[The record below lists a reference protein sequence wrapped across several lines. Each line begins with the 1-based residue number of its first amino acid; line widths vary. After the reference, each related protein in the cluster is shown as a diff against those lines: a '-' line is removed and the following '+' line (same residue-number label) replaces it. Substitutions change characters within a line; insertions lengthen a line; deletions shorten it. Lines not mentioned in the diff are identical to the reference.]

1 MDNIDIFSDDYKISV
16 YNGVTDKTGIVATLA
31 TFLSS
36 TKHQKEIEEARLIA
50 DKEQRNLIKKRMVQA
65 VIGGVCSPTRSTAN
79 TTPNGLICVDI
90 DAADNPLIHDWED
103 LKKQLEVVPEI
114 AYISL
119 SFSANGL
126 FLIVPLEYPQKFA
139 DHFRQLEIDFSAM
152 GLTIDHACSDVCRMR
167 TMSYDT
173 HPYINHAARKYRRLY
188 VPQQRPWR
196 QVQHYSNSEDDT
208 LNKVA
213 QLVQQ
218 ITETNTNITSNYDEW
233 IKAGQALSSL
243 GEDGREFYH
252 AISSVDGR
260 YKEKQTD
267 NKFNSFLR
275 TTHAVGIG
283 TFFHICKEY
292 GIIAQN
298 KPINAAVGQLP
309 MEEEKSPQ
317 KPVEQRIEIP
327 TTNTEKAD
335 DNECVF
341 VPIVGSNGEA
351 TSGTV
356 RVRVSDIP
364 KNIQDNPQATLFAL
378 IDWDVTP
385 AVVRTYATILASR
398 N

>member
-1 MDNIDIFSDDYKISV
+1 MDNIDIFSDEYKVSI

-31 TFLSS
+31 TFLRD
-36 TKHQKEIEEARLIA
+36 TKHQKEIEQARHIT
-50 DKEQRNLIKKRMVQA
+50 DKEQRNIIKRRMPQA
-65 VIGGVCSPTRSTAN
+65 VIGGTCYPTRSAEN
-79 TTPNGLICVDI
+79 TTLNGLICVDI

-103 LKKQLEVVPEI
+103 LKGQLSIIPEI

-126 FLIVPLEYPQKFA
+126 FLIIPLENPQKFTE
-139 DHFRQLEIDFSAM
+139 HFEQLEMDFSAM

-167 TMSYDT
+167 CMSFDPQ
-173 HPYINHAARKYRRLY
+173 PYINHAARRYRRLY
-188 VPQQRPWR
+188 QPQHRPLR
-196 QVQHYSNSEDDT
+196 QVHSSYNSEDNT
-208 LNKVA
+208 LSKVA

-218 ITETNTNITSNYDEW
+218 ITETNTNITSNYDDW

-243 GEDGREFYH
+243 GEEGREFYH
-252 AISSVDGR
+252 AISAIDGR
-260 YKEKQTD
+260 YRERETD

-275 TTHAVGIG
+275 LTHSVGIG

-298 KPINAAVGQLP
+298 KPINAEVGQLP
-309 MEEEKSPQ
+309 MKAEKSPQ
-317 KPVEQRIEIP
+317 KPLKQPIEIP
-327 TTNTEKAD
+327 TTNTEDAE

-356 RVRVSDIP
+356 RVKVKDIP
-364 KNIQDNPQATLFAL
+364 QEIKDNPKATLFAM

-385 AVVRTYATILASR
+385 AVVRTYATISAH
-398 N
+398 

>member
-1 MDNIDIFSDDYKISV
+1 MDNVDIFSDEYKVSI

-31 TFLSS
+31 TFLRD
-36 TKHQKEIEEARLIA
+36 TKHQKEIEQARHIT
-50 DKEQRNLIKKRMVQA
+50 DKEQRNIIKRRMPQA
-65 VIGGVCSPTRSTAN
+65 VIGGTCYPTRNAEN
-79 TTPNGLICVDI
+79 TTRNGLICLDI
-90 DAADNPLIHDWED
+90 DAGDNPLIHDWEN
-103 LKKQLEVVPEI
+103 LKEQLSIIPEI

-126 FLIVPLEYPQKFA
+126 FLIVPLEYPHKFTG
-139 DHFRQLEIDFSAM
+139 HFKQLEIDFSAM

-167 TMSYDT
+167 CMSYDT
-173 HPYINHAARKYRRLY
+173 HPYINHSARRYKRLY
-188 VPQQRPWR
+188 QPQQRPLR
-196 QVQHYSNSEDDT
+196 QVHSSYNSEDDT
-208 LNKVA
+208 ISKVA

-218 ITETNTNITSNYDEW
+218 ITDTETNITSNYDDW

-243 GEDGREFYH
+243 GEEGREFYH
-252 AISSVDGR
+252 AISAVDGR
-260 YKEKQTD
+260 YKERETD

-275 TTHAVGIG
+275 LTRSVGIG
-283 TFFHICKEY
+283 TFFHLCQEY

-298 KPINAAVGQLP
+298 QPQNAEVGQLP
-309 MEEEKSPQ
+309 MKAEKSPQ
-317 KPVEQRIEIP
+317 KPSEKPIEIP
-327 TTNTEKAD
+327 TTNTEDAE

-356 RVRVSDIP
+356 RVKVKDIP
-364 KNIQDNPQATLFAL
+364 KDIQDNPKATLFAM

-385 AVVRTYATILASR
+385 AVVRTYATISAL

>member
-1 MDNIDIFSDDYKISV
+1 MDNIDIFSDEYKVSI

-31 TFLSS
+31 TFLRD
-36 TKHQKEIEEARLIA
+36 TKHQKDIEQARHIT
-50 DKEQRNLIKKRMVQA
+50 DKEQRKIIKRRMPQA
-65 VIGGVCSPTRSTAN
+65 VIGGTCYPTRSAEN
-79 TTPNGLICVDI
+79 TTRNGLICVDI
-90 DAADNPLIHDWED
+90 DATDNPNISDWQS
-103 LKKQLEVVPEI
+103 LKEQLSIIPEI

-126 FLIVPLEYPQKFA
+126 FLIIPLENPQKFT
-139 DHFRQLEIDFSAM
+139 DHFKQLGIDFSAM

-167 TMSYDT
+167 CMSYDT
-173 HPYINHAARKYRRLY
+173 HPYINHAARTYKRLY
-188 VPQQRPWR
+188 KPQQRPLR

-208 LNKVA
+208 LSKIA

-218 ITETNTNITSNYDEW
+218 IIETNTNITSNYDDW

-243 GEDGREFYH
+243 GEEGREFYH

-267 NKFNSFLR
+267 NKYNSFLR

-283 TFFHICKEY
+283 TLFHICKEY

-298 KPINAAVGQLP
+298 KPLNSDMGQLP
-309 MEEEKSPQ
+309 MKAEKSPK
-317 KPVEQRIEIP
+317 KPSEKPIEIP
-327 TTNTEKAD
+327 TTHTDDAE

-356 RVRVSDIP
+356 RVKVKDIP
-364 KNIQDNPQATLFAL
+364 KDIQNNPQATLFAM

-385 AVVRTYATILASR
+385 AVVRTYAAVSAS

>member
-1 MDNIDIFSDDYKISV
+1 MDNVDIFSADYKVSV
-16 YNGVTDKTGIVATLA
+16 YDGVRDTTGVIVTLA
-31 TFLSS
+31 TFLSD

-50 DKEQRNLIKKRMVQA
+50 DKEQRNIVKRRMPQA
-65 VIGGVCSPTRSTAN
+65 VIGGVCSPTRSTEN

-90 DAADNPLIHDWED
+90 DAGDNPNISDWQS
-103 LKKQLEVVPEI
+103 LKEQLSIIPEI

-126 FLIVPLEYPQKFA
+126 FLIVPLEYPHKFA
-139 DHFRQLEIDFSAM
+139 EHFEQLEIDFSAM

-167 TMSYDT
+167 CMSYDT
-173 HPYINHAARKYRRLY
+173 HPYINHAARTYKRLY
-188 VPQQRPWR
+188 QPQQRPLKH
-196 QVQHYSNSEDDT
+196 VQHYSNSEDDT
-208 LNKVA
+208 ISKVA

-218 ITETNTNITSNYDEW
+218 IIETNTNITSNYDDW
-233 IKAGQALSSL
+233 VKAGQALSSL
-243 GEDGREFYH
+243 GEEGREFYH
-252 AISSVDGR
+252 AISAIDGR

-275 TTHAVGIG
+275 LTHSVGIG
-283 TFFHICKEY
+283 TFFHLCQEY

-298 KPINAAVGQLP
+298 QPINSDMGQLSTDRK
-309 MEEEKSPQ
+309 KSPQ
-317 KPVEQRIEIP
+317 KPLKQPIEIP
-327 TTNTEKAD
+327 TTNTEDAE

-341 VPIVGSNGEA
+341 VPIVGTNGEA

-356 RVRVSDIP
+356 RVKVKDIP
-364 KNIQDNPQATLFAL
+364 KDIQDNPKATLFAM

-385 AVVRTYATILASR
+385 AVVRTYATISAT